1 MLDFKI
7 EIKGIEQAL
16 KSAQKEMEAAIIEE
30 YHNYVKKTE
39 RSIRC
44 PVHRK
49 RPKIIVKV
57 RNRDNISLKISGC
70 CKKLINKVERKLR

>member
-16 KSAQKEMEAAIIEE
+16 KSAQDEMEALILKDIQDT
-30 YHNYVKKTE
+30 VKKTE

-49 RPKIIVKV
+49 RPKIILKV

-70 CKKLINKVERKLR
+70 CKKLINKVERRLR